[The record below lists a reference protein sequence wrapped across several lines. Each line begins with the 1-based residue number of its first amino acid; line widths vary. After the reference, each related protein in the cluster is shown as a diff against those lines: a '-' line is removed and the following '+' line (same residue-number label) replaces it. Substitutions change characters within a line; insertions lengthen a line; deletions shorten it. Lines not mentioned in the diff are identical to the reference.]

1 MRKNESHYIQALNEA
16 YLSHSLAIFYGAGL
30 SKPFGLPEWKELIEN
45 VESYFGGE
53 EYIRSKAL
61 EEKLSKNEFWLAISL
76 LQEELNV
83 SAESIKNQ
91 IGKVIRECEDMNCN
105 APMSLPC
112 LDNNYSDL
120 AKLDISLFITTNFD
134 RILSRYKIGR
144 AHV

>member
-61 EEKLSKNEFWLAISL
+61 EEKLNKNEFWLAISL

-83 SAESIKNQ
+83 SAENIDWQGNPGMRGYELQ
-91 IGKVIRECEDMNCN
+91 RPYVI
-105 APMSLPC
+105 AMS
-112 LDNNYSDL
+112 
-120 AKLDISLFITTNFD
+120 
-134 RILSRYKIGR
+134 GQ
-144 AHV
+144 